1 MKIYEQITDLVGRTP
16 LLRLKNIEKEVS
28 KIDYKGAEVFKSNLT
43 TYLNNVDKNIEE
55 ASKSANEQ
63 NYNISE
69 GIFLN
74 SLQGYLTFINSIQ

>member
-1 MKIYEQITDLVGRTP
+1 MEEYNTILTNRKTMV
-16 LLRLKNIEKEVS
+16 KNIEKEVS

-43 TYLNNVDKNIEE
+43 TYLNNVDQNIDE